1 MHARFVKS
9 VDGFTLIEI
18 VGVMVIIGLLSS
30 IGAVKVFDTD
40 SGAKQA
46 AIGAAVSDLNSRER
60 LTWSQ
65 LKLSSSDSMTDA
77 HVFASLDTDMGTEY
91 HWESLDPFGGTLKFK
106 GLVAAL
112 SRTPSTSGQ
121 PAYWVVQ

>member
-1 MHARFVKS
+1 MQTRFVNS

-18 VGVMVIIGLLSS
+18 VSVMVIIGLLSS
-30 IGAVKVFDTD
+30 IGAVKVLDTD

-46 AIGAAVSDLNSRER
+46 AIGAVVSDLNGRER
-60 LTWSQ
+60 LTWSL
-65 LKLSSSDSMTDA
+65 LKLSSSNWMTDA
-77 HVFASLDTDMGTEY
+77 QVFASLDTDMGTEY
-91 HWESLDPFGGTLKFK
+91 RWASLDAIGGTLQFK

-121 PAYWVVQ
+121 PAFWVVQ